1 MKSKGFCKKEVK
13 SEKLPQEQTNL
24 FSGKRNENGNI
35 SNVTKP
41 TKEDKFIN
49 KSETNSNKISIYKQS
64 RTAERNISENCIIRR
79 YSKNDI
85 DKIIKLQS
93 WWRSIIAILKM
104 YKLKKLLQISKNTYR
119 VKIPKEFQDKYN
131 PNISFYI
138 SNNQINTYR
147 KTTNTKRKLIPNSNI
162 NSSSW
167 SYNFIQNNSKRSKD
181 ITFST
186 LEKPKYIIETKKVEA
201 IRKPKNNSKNKLV
214 KKTRYISNYE
224 VKQLMK
230 DIWNNETFCYAVES
244 LFF

>member
-1 MKSKGFCKKEVK
+1 
-13 SEKLPQEQTNL
+13 
-24 FSGKRNENGNI
+24 
-35 SNVTKP
+35 
-41 TKEDKFIN
+41 
-49 KSETNSNKISIYKQS
+49 
-64 RTAERNISENCIIRR
+64 
-79 YSKNDI
+79 
-85 DKIIKLQS
+85 
-93 WWRSIIAILKM
+93 M
-104 YKLKKLLQISKNTYR
+104 YKLKELLQINKNTYR

-167 SYNFIQNNSKRSKD
+167 SYNFIQNNPKRSKD